1 MALSKPLYPITE
13 FDEAKHCTKHYEFE
27 EDYEDVEALNL
38 DIETCLRLHRVRS
51 FTVTREEFQQIAMVA
66 LGKETDLMTLSCR
79 IRQTLRYFVQD
90 ISDKRC
96 HIFCR
101 NSFGICATKMALID
115 RLLSE
120 KYGKERDEYRQMVD
134 FIRHLFDICD
144 VEDDIKILQDS
155 FRIPKCEE
163 HEECRKVG
171 KLLRFKKID
180 EDNGGGMNFYSTCC
194 DKPECTDFTRQLNI
208 VRTKKSGELKR
219 CEIRMKIK

>member
-1 MALSKPLYPITE
+1 
-13 FDEAKHCTKHYEFE
+13 
-27 EDYEDVEALNL
+27 
-38 DIETCLRLHRVRS
+38 
-51 FTVTREEFQQIAMVA
+51 MVA

-134 FIRHLFDICD
+134 FIRHLFEICD
-144 VEDDIKILQDS
+144 VEDDISKLLQES
-155 FRIPKCEE
+155 FRIPRCEE
-163 HEECRKVG
+163 HEECRKVAE
-171 KLLRFKKID
+171 LLRFKKID
-180 EDNGGGMNFYSTCC
+180 EDNETRMKYYSTCC
-194 DKPECTDFTRQLNI
+194 DQPECTDFTRQLYI
-208 VRTKKSGELKR
+208 VTTKKSDELKR
-219 CEIRMKIK
+219 CEIRLKTK